1 MNIWMLATMAL
12 YAIPLFYLVD
22 DFEYLE
28 ESVEETLP
36 DLDEDSIRAVSMLV
50 ILFWPVSAI
59 TIILLGDKE

>member
-50 ILFWPVSAI
+50 ILFWPVAAI